1 VHRLTVHG
9 RPLEDT
15 VSRRGIRRH
24 YARLSPGAGQLLPD
38 VRELAA
44 RATAGDAAAVSAFRY
59 AFEALGL
66 ALAPWID
73 RFDATAVVVGGSMAR
88 SWDLI
93 HPALTAGLASAGG
106 PDDVPVRPARN
117 PEEAPLTGAAEWV
130 RGIPETR

>member
-1 VHRLTVHG
+1 MLIQT
-9 RPLEDT
+9 
-15 VSRRGIRRH
+15 
-24 YARLSPGAGQLLPD
+24 
-38 VRELAA
+38 
-44 RATAGDAAAVSAFRY
+44 ATAGDAAAVSAFRY

-130 RGIPETR
+130 RGVPETR